1 MSESLN
7 APFARSERPRLS
19 CNSTVTNSQQSDGP
33 VSPLCNRPETA
44 LRQAPDPQLS
54 ATNLQSVRNCP
65 TTALCR
71 PETAPQPSL
80 TAKTCRNRQ
89 VFAVTGNLRPA
100 GAVRTT
106 KLPLHRF
113 ALHEAAF
120 EPPAHR
126 FVVQTQAQ
134 PRQQDAA
141 AVNQRAVPQRFG
153 PCGTGIDTHAV

>member
-19 CNSTVTNSQQSDGP
+19 CNSTVTNSQQSDSP
-33 VSPLCNRPETA
+33 VSPSATGPKPLCDRPPIRNYPQPICNRFVT
-44 LRQAPDPQLS
+44 
-54 ATNLQSVRNCP
+54 V
-65 TTALCR
+65 
-71 PETAPQPSL
+71 PQPSL
-80 TAKTCRNRQ
+80 TAKDLPISAGLCYPEIFTRQ
-89 VFAVTGNLRPA
+89 RPS
-100 GAVRTT
+100 VRQNY
-106 KLPLHRF
+106 PLHRF

-141 AVNQRAVPQRFG
+141 SVNQRAAPQRFRAMRDG
-153 PCGTGIDTHAV
+153 YRPPTQCKYRRTDSA